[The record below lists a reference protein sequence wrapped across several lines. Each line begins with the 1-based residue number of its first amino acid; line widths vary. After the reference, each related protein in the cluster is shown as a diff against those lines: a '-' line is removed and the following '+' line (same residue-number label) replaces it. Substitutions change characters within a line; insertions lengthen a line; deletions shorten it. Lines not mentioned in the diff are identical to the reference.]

1 MSLRPPVICPRPI
14 LSPRLPLPSC
24 ICFGPC
30 AGFLPVLQSDLIS
43 THHCLNARRRHDFH
57 RWVCST
63 LSGQRHRRRT
73 SGAFHVITFP
83 LKLCCNFLRSFAEV
97 VLASLMV
104 WSDIHL
110 HHALPQPLS
119 LQRDERMHQLI
130 TIPLCTSHTA
140 SHLST
145 FIILH
150 PDSSTVIVFYS
161 GTPWQTP
168 RDVNKSKNV
177 YFKYSGH
184 TSARLRLAELPCTFV
199 SVQSPPVIPPL

>member
-1 MSLRPPVICPRPI
+1 MYLFWSLCWFH
-14 LSPRLPLPSC
+14 C
-24 ICFGPC
+24 
-30 AGFLPVLQSDLIS
+30 FLPVLQSDLIS
-43 THHCLNARRRHDFH
+43 MHHCLNARRRHDFQ

-63 LSGQRHRRRT
+63 LSGQQHRRRT

-83 LKLCCNFLRSFAEV
+83 LKLCCNFLRFFAEV

-168 RDVNKSKNV
+168 RDVNKLKTFLFQIQQTYICPFTACWSPLHFCV
-177 YFKYSGH
+177 CSVTLFYS
-184 TSARLRLAELPCTFV
+184 
-199 SVQSPPVIPPL
+199 PLINFSIT